1 MSLED
6 TLQIDSL
13 KSSSFHAVYLAFLS
27 TVSKFLNPVR
37 ESLEGCRNLVP
48 GKRRPAGMA
57 GLRAYSFPKVCQLTS
72 VGPILSSQGARS
84 FSPRLGK
91 FPVLSQGEFS

>member
-13 KSSSFHAVYLAFLS
+13 KSSLFHAVCLAFLS

-37 ESLEGCRNLVP
+37 ESSEGCRNLVP
-48 GKRRPAGMA
+48 EKRRPAGMA
-57 GLRAYSFPKVCQLTS
+57 GLGAYSFLKVC
-72 VGPILSSQGARS
+72 PILSSQGARS
-84 FSPRLGK
+84 YSPRLGK